1 VWLGEHHNSQSDHS
15 LQYKI
20 LQQIHRHRATSTVAN
35 TKPIAI
41 GLEQVQK
48 QFQFVLDDYIAKKI
62 STKELRKRVDWDKRW
77 VWSFDLYEPIFRM
90 ARQSQIPLLA
100 LNVNSEDLS
109 IVERYGFPG
118 LPKERLRDYV
128 IDA

>member
-1 VWLGEHHNSQSDHS
+1 
-15 LQYKI
+15 
-20 LQQIHRHRATSTVAN
+20 
-35 TKPIAI
+35 
-41 GLEQVQK
+41 
-48 QFQFVLDDYIAKKI
+48 LDDYIAGKI
-62 STKELRKRVDWDKRW
+62 STIELRKRVDWDKRW

-90 ARQSQIPLLA
+90 ARQSQIQLLA

-118 LPKERLRDYV
+118 LPKERLRDYI